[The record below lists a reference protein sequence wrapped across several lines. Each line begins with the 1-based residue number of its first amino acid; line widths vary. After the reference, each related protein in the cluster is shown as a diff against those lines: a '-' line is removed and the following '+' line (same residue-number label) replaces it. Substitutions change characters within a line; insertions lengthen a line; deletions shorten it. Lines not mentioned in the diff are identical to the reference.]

1 MSASTYIAE
10 STFKRMDSVM
20 SGVKGQIQARG
31 VQRRREILDA
41 AVEQFG
47 RNGSRGVSVAEVAA
61 AAGVT
66 AAGVLHHFQSKDRL
80 LLAAIDEYGQ
90 REAERFRALV
100 APGGL
105 EMLRNLVQVAE
116 ANLEK
121 RTYASTFIVLAAEST
136 DPTAP
141 GHGWFVERNRRVRA
155 LYEQGLE
162 AGKERGEL
170 RPDLDSR
177 SLAWQL
183 HAFLDGV
190 HLDWLLEPDLP
201 LVQVTKEY
209 LDAMVRDLAAP
220 GRRG

>member
-1 MSASTYIAE
+1 MVAA
-10 STFKRMDSVM
+10 V

-31 VQRRREILDA
+31 VQRRREILSA
-41 AVEQFG
+41 AVDQFG

-66 AAGVLHHFQSKDRL
+66 AAGVLHHFRSKDRL
-80 LLAAIDEYGQ
+80 LLEAIAEYGQ

-116 ANLEK
+116 ANVEK
-121 RTYASTFIVLAAEST
+121 RTYAATFIVLAAEST
-136 DPTAP
+136 DPAAP
-141 GHGWFVERNRRVRA
+141 GHAWFVERNRRVRA

-162 AGKERGEL
+162 AGKQRGQI

-201 LVQVTKEY
+201 LVQVTRDY
-209 LDAMVRDLAAP
+209 LDAVVRDVAAQQ
-220 GRRG
+220 RRG